1 MRVGMGYD
9 VHPLV
14 EGRRLVLGGVEI
26 PFERGLAGH
35 SDGDVL
41 VHAVIDALLGAAGLG
56 DIGTH
61 FPSTDPKYKD
71 ISSITLLRQ
80 IGSLLRDQGWQVG
93 NIDATIVAE
102 RPRLSPFA
110 DQMRKRMCETLGI
123 GREQIGVK
131 ATTTEGLGFAGRGE
145 GIAAY
150 AVALVERSS
159 GREKSSA

>member
-1 MRVGMGYD
+1 MRVGIGYD
-9 VHPLV
+9 VHTLV
-14 EGRRLVLGGVEI
+14 EGRRLVLGGVEV

-61 FPSTDPKYKD
+61 FPSTDPQYKD

-80 IGSLLRDQGWQVG
+80 IGSLLQTQGWQVG

-102 RPRLSPFA
+102 SPRLSPFV
-110 DQMRKRMCETLGI
+110 DQMRKRMGETLGI
-123 GREQIGVK
+123 APEQIGVK
-131 ATTTEGLGFAGRGE
+131 ATTTESLGFAGRGE

-150 AVALVERSS
+150 AVASV
-159 GREKSSA
+159 EKSGT